1 MRDEGNLMNCSDISK
16 FAPLYL
22 AGELD
27 SAREQAFSAHLRS
40 CPACKRELGQ
50 QTAFDEQL
58 RNSVL
63 AEPVDNSSIDQRVRA
78 VISSEHRTRRTWM
91 FAAAGLA
98 AALILA
104 IIGYRATVLSRTKP
118 VYAAAARDHRMEIVD
133 GQPRKW
139 STDYAS
145 IEKLAGREG
154 LSGSVA
160 AKFAPAGYRLA
171 QGKLCLLDGRVFLH
185 LVYKNDAGDFSL
197 FLRRSDQ
204 ASPFGIQ
211 TNTFAAEHVAG
222 FQHGTLRALIVT
234 DQPGD
239 AALRLAK
246 LAETIL

>member
-1 MRDEGNLMNCSDISK
+1 MNCSDISK

-40 CPACKRELGQ
+40 CPACNRELGQ
-50 QTAFDEQL
+50 QTEFDELL

-63 AEPVDNSSIDQRVRA
+63 AELVDSLSVDQRVRA
-78 VISSEHRTRRTWM
+78 AIGAGQRSRRRWM
-91 FAAAGLA
+91 FAAAGIA

-104 IIGYRATVLSRTKP
+104 IAGYRAIVLSRTKP

-133 GQPRKW
+133 RQPRKW
-139 STDYAS
+139 FTDYAA

-160 AKFAPAGYRLA
+160 ANFAPAGYRLA

-204 ASPFGIQ
+204 ADPGAIQ

-222 FQHGTLRALIVT
+222 FQHGPVRALIVT
-234 DQPGD
+234 EQPGD
-239 AALRLAK
+239 SALRLAK
-246 LAETIL
+246 LAETVL